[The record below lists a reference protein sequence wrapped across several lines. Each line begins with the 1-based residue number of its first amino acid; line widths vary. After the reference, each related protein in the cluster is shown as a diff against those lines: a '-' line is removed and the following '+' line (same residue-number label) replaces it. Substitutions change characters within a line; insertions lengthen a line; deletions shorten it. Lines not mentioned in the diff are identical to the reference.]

1 MKKVLIFGVSGFVGN
16 YLSREFINNGYK
28 VVGSD
33 KIKGTMLDPEV
44 EFFEADLMQSDSI
57 ENIIVKI

>member
-28 VVGSD
+28 VVLSL
-33 KIKGTMLDPEV
+33 IH
-44 EFFEADLMQSDSI
+44 I
-57 ENIIVKI
+57 